1 MTDALLHKIGGKGPD
16 ILLIHGFG
24 ADRLSWLALA
34 PRLFQF
40 GTIWAIEYGAHGAA
54 GNNVGDGSLADL
66 TAAIE
71 AKVKKELKSPII
83 VGHSLGGTLA
93 LSLISRGFVVSS
105 GLVLLAPAGF
115 RETFDI
121 SFIRKLPEVVDGAA
135 AHELLKQLV
144 VRKNLITKR
153 TAAAFVETLE
163 DASRRA
169 ALRTISTTLKTATS
183 PPLPP
188 DIPYIILWGDS
199 DEVLSPPSNPP
210 MKFQLLSNVG
220 HLPHVEAVEDVV
232 KAIQTIIDIK
242 LKYPYLIEKDE

>member
-1 MTDALLHKIGGKGPD
+1 MTDALLHKIGGEGPD

-34 PRLFQF
+34 PKLFQF

-54 GNNVGDGSLADL
+54 GNDVGDGSLTDL
-66 TAAIE
+66 AAAIE

-93 LSLISRGFVVSS
+93 LFLISRGFVVSS

-115 RETFDI
+115 GKTLDI
-121 SFIRKLPEVVDGAA
+121 SFIRKLPEVVDGVA

-153 TAAAFVETLE
+153 MADAFVKTLE
-163 DASRRA
+163 NTQRRT
-169 ALRTISTTLKTATS
+169 ALQAIANTLKKATP

-188 DIPYIILWGDS
+188 DIPNIILWGDS
-199 DEVLSPPSNPP
+199 DEVLSPPKNPP
-210 MKFQLLSNVG
+210 TEVKLLSNVG

-232 KAIQTIIDIK
+232 KAIQKIIDIK
-242 LKYPYLIEKDE
+242 SD

>member
-1 MTDALLHKIGGKGPD
+1 MTDALLHKIGGEGPD

-34 PRLFQF
+34 PKLFQF

-54 GNNVGDGSLADL
+54 GNDVGDGSLTDL
-66 TAAIE
+66 AAAIE

-93 LSLISRGFVVSS
+93 LFLISRGFVVSS

-115 RETFDI
+115 GKTLDI
-121 SFIRKLPEVVDGAA
+121 SFIRKLPEVVDGVA

-153 TAAAFVETLE
+153 MADAFVKTLE
-163 DASRRA
+163 NTQRRT
-169 ALRTISTTLKTATS
+169 ALQAIANTLKKATP

-188 DIPYIILWGDS
+188 DIPNIILWGDS
-199 DEVLSPPSNPP
+199 DEVLSPPLNPP
-210 MKFQLLSNVG
+210 TEVKLLSNVG

-242 LKYPYLIEKDE
+242 SD

>member
-153 TAAAFVETLE
+153 MAAAFAETLE
-163 DASRRA
+163 NASRRA
-169 ALRTISTTLKTATS
+169 ALQTICAALKTTTP

-188 DIPYIILWGDS
+188 NIPYIILWGDS
-199 DEVLSPPSNPP
+199 DEVLSPPSKPP
-210 MKFQLLSNVG
+210 IEIQLLSNVG

-232 KAIQTIIDIK
+232 RAIQTIIDIK
-242 LKYPYLIEKDE
+242 SG

>member
-1 MTDALLHKIGGKGPD
+1 MTDALLHKIGGEGPD

-34 PRLFQF
+34 PKLLQF

-54 GNNVGDGSLADL
+54 GNDVGDGSLTDL
-66 TAAIE
+66 AAAIE

-93 LSLISRGFVVSS
+93 LFLISRGFVVSS

-115 RETFDI
+115 GKTLDI
-121 SFIRKLPEVVDGAA
+121 SFIRKL
-135 AHELLKQLV
+135 
-144 VRKNLITKR
+144 RKNLITKR
-153 TAAAFVETLE
+153 MADAFVKTLE
-163 DASRRA
+163 NTQRRT
-169 ALRTISTTLKTATS
+169 ALQAIANTLKKATP

-188 DIPYIILWGDS
+188 DIPNIILWGDS
-199 DEVLSPPSNPP
+199 DEVLSPPLNPP
-210 MKFQLLSNVG
+210 TEVKLLSNVG

-242 LKYPYLIEKDE
+242 SD

>member
-1 MTDALLHKIGGKGPD
+1 MTDALLHKIGGEGPD

-34 PRLFQF
+34 PKLFQF

-54 GNNVGDGSLADL
+54 GNDVGDGSLTDL
-66 TAAIE
+66 AAAIE

-93 LSLISRGFVVSS
+93 LFLISRGFVVSS

-115 RETFDI
+115 GKTLDI
-121 SFIRKLPEVVDGAA
+121 SFIRKLPEVVDGVA

-153 TAAAFVETLE
+153 MADAFVKTLE
-163 DASRRA
+163 NTQRRT
-169 ALRTISTTLKTATS
+169 ALQAIANTLKKATP

-188 DIPYIILWGDS
+188 DIPNIILWGDS
-199 DEVLSPPSNPP
+199 DEVLSPPKNPP
-210 MKFQLLSNVG
+210 TEVKLLSNVG

-242 LKYPYLIEKDE
+242 SD

>member
-1 MTDALLHKIGGKGPD
+1 MTDALLHKIGGEGPD

-34 PRLFQF
+34 PKLFQF

-54 GNNVGDGSLADL
+54 GNDVGDGSLTDL
-66 TAAIE
+66 AAAIE

-93 LSLISRGFVVSS
+93 LSLISRSVVVSS

-115 RETFDI
+115 GQTFDI
-121 SFIRKLPEVVDGAA
+121 SVMRKLPEVVDGTA

-153 TAAAFVETLE
+153 MADAFVETLE
-163 DASRRA
+163 NTQRRT
-169 ALRTISTTLKTATS
+169 ALQAIANTLKKAT
-183 PPLPP
+183 PPALPP
-188 DIPYIILWGDS
+188 DIPNIILWGDS
-199 DEVLSPPSNPP
+199 DEVLSPPLNPTTEV
-210 MKFQLLSNVG
+210 KLLSNVG

-242 LKYPYLIEKDE
+242 SD

>member
-1 MTDALLHKIGGKGPD
+1 MTDALLHKIGGEGPD

-34 PRLFQF
+34 PKLFQF

-54 GNNVGDGSLADL
+54 GNDVGDGSLTDL
-66 TAAIE
+66 AAAIE

-93 LSLISRGFVVSS
+93 LFLISRGFVVSS

-115 RETFDI
+115 GKTLDI
-121 SFIRKLPEVVDGAA
+121 SFIRKLPEVVDGVA

-153 TAAAFVETLE
+153 MADAFVKTLE
-163 DASRRA
+163 NTQRRT
-169 ALRTISTTLKTATS
+169 ALQAIANTLKKATP

-188 DIPYIILWGDS
+188 DIPNIILWGDS
-199 DEVLSPPSNPP
+199 DEVLSPPLNPP
-210 MKFQLLSNVG
+210 TEVKLLYNVG

-232 KAIQTIIDIK
+232 KAIQTIIDINS
-242 LKYPYLIEKDE
+242 D

>member
-1 MTDALLHKIGGKGPD
+1 MTDALLHKIGGEGPD

-34 PRLFQF
+34 PKLFQF

-54 GNNVGDGSLADL
+54 GNDVGDGSLTDL
-66 TAAIE
+66 AAAIE

-93 LSLISRGFVVSS
+93 LFLISRGFVVSS

-115 RETFDI
+115 GKTLDI
-121 SFIRKLPEVVDGAA
+121 SFIRKLPEVVDGVA

-153 TAAAFVETLE
+153 MADAFVETLE
-163 DASRRA
+163 NTQRRT
-169 ALRTISTTLKTATS
+169 ALQAIANTLKKATP

-188 DIPYIILWGDS
+188 DIPNIILWGDS
-199 DEVLSPPSNPP
+199 DEVLSPPKNPP
-210 MKFQLLSNVG
+210 TEVKLLSNVG

-242 LKYPYLIEKDE
+242 SD

>member
-1 MTDALLHKIGGKGPD
+1 MTDALLHKIGGEGPD

-34 PRLFQF
+34 PKLFQF

-54 GNNVGDGSLADL
+54 GNDVGDGSLTDL
-66 TAAIE
+66 AAAIE

-93 LSLISRGFVVSS
+93 LFLISRGFVVSS

-115 RETFDI
+115 GKTLDI
-121 SFIRKLPEVVDGAA
+121 SFIRELPEVVDGAA

-153 TAAAFVETLE
+153 MADAFVETLE
-163 DASRRA
+163 NTQRRT
-169 ALRTISTTLKTATS
+169 ALQAIANTLKKATP

-188 DIPYIILWGDS
+188 DIPNIILWGDS
-199 DEVLSPPSNPP
+199 DEVLSPPLNPP
-210 MKFQLLSNVG
+210 TEVKLLSNVG
-220 HLPHVEAVEDVV
+220 HLPHVEAVQDVV

-242 LKYPYLIEKDE
+242 SD

>member
-1 MTDALLHKIGGKGPD
+1 MTDALLQKIGGEGPD

-34 PRLFQF
+34 PKLFQF

-54 GNNVGDGSLADL
+54 GNDVGDGSLTDL
-66 TAAIE
+66 AAAIE

-93 LSLISRGFVVSS
+93 LFLISRGFVVSS

-115 RETFDI
+115 GKTLDI
-121 SFIRKLPEVVDGAA
+121 SFIRKLPEVVDGVA

-153 TAAAFVETLE
+153 MADAFVKTLE
-163 DASRRA
+163 NTQRRT
-169 ALRTISTTLKTATS
+169 ALQAIANTLKKATP

-188 DIPYIILWGDS
+188 DIPNIILWGDS
-199 DEVLSPPSNPP
+199 DEVLSPPKNPP
-210 MKFQLLSNVG
+210 TEVKLLSNVG

-242 LKYPYLIEKDE
+242 SD

>member
-1 MTDALLHKIGGKGPD
+1 MTDALLHKIGGEGPD

-34 PRLFQF
+34 PKLFQF

-54 GNNVGDGSLADL
+54 GNDVGDGSLTDL
-66 TAAIE
+66 AAAIE

-93 LSLISRGFVVSS
+93 LFLISRGFVVSS

-115 RETFDI
+115 GKTLDI

-153 TAAAFVETLE
+153 MADAFVETLE
-163 DASRRA
+163 NTQRRT
-169 ALRTISTTLKTATS
+169 ALQAIANTLKKATP

-188 DIPYIILWGDS
+188 DIPNIILWGDS
-199 DEVLSPPSNPP
+199 DEVLSPPLNPP
-210 MKFQLLSNVG
+210 TEVKLLSNVG

-242 LKYPYLIEKDE
+242 SD

>member
-1 MTDALLHKIGGKGPD
+1 MTDALLHKIGGEGPD

-34 PRLFQF
+34 PKLFQF

-54 GNNVGDGSLADL
+54 GNDVGDGSLTDL
-66 TAAIE
+66 VAAIE

-93 LSLISRGFVVSS
+93 LFLISRGFVVSS

-115 RETFDI
+115 GKTLDI
-121 SFIRKLPEVVDGAA
+121 SFIRKLPEVVDGVA

-153 TAAAFVETLE
+153 MADAFVKTLE
-163 DASRRA
+163 NTQRRT
-169 ALRTISTTLKTATS
+169 ALQAIANTLKKATP

-188 DIPYIILWGDS
+188 DIPNIILWGDS
-199 DEVLSPPSNPP
+199 DEVLSPPLNPP
-210 MKFQLLSNVG
+210 TEVKLLSNVG

-242 LKYPYLIEKDE
+242 SD

>member
-1 MTDALLHKIGGKGPD
+1 MTDALLHKIGGEGPD

-34 PRLFQF
+34 PKLFQF

-54 GNNVGDGSLADL
+54 GNDVGDGSLTDL
-66 TAAIE
+66 AAAIE

-115 RETFDI
+115 GKSLDI

-153 TAAAFVETLE
+153 MADAFVETLE
-163 DASRRA
+163 NTQRRT
-169 ALRTISTTLKTATS
+169 ALQAIANTLKKAT
-183 PPLPP
+183 PPALPP
-188 DIPYIILWGDS
+188 DIPNIILWGDS
-199 DEVLSPPSNPP
+199 DEVLSPPLNPTTEV
-210 MKFQLLSNVG
+210 KLLSNVG

-242 LKYPYLIEKDE
+242 SG

>member
-1 MTDALLHKIGGKGPD
+1 MTDALLHKIGGEGPD

-34 PRLFQF
+34 PKLLQF

-54 GNNVGDGSLADL
+54 GNDVGDGSLTDL
-66 TAAIE
+66 AAAIE
-71 AKVKKELKSPII
+71 EKVKKELKSPII

-93 LSLISRGFVVSS
+93 LFLISRGFVVSS

-115 RETFDI
+115 EKTLDI

-153 TAAAFVETLE
+153 MADAFVETLE
-163 DASRRA
+163 NTQRRT
-169 ALRTISTTLKTATS
+169 ALQAIANTLKKATS

-188 DIPYIILWGDS
+188 DIPNIILWGDS
-199 DEVLSPPSNPP
+199 DEVLSPPLNPP
-210 MKFQLLSNVG
+210 TEVKLLSNVG

-242 LKYPYLIEKDE
+242 SD

>member
-1 MTDALLHKIGGKGPD
+1 MTDALLHKIGGEGPD

-34 PRLFQF
+34 PKLFQF

-54 GNNVGDGSLADL
+54 GNDVGDGSLTDL
-66 TAAIE
+66 VAAIE

-93 LSLISRGFVVSS
+93 LLLISRGFVVSS

-115 RETFDI
+115 GKTLDI
-121 SFIRKLPEVVDGAA
+121 SFIHELPEVVDGAA

-153 TAAAFVETLE
+153 MADAFVETLE
-163 DASRRA
+163 NTQRRT
-169 ALRTISTTLKTATS
+169 ALKAIANTLKKATN

-188 DIPYIILWGDS
+188 DIPNIILWGDS
-199 DEVLSPPSNPP
+199 DEVLSPPLNPP
-210 MKFQLLSNVG
+210 TEVKLLSNVG

-232 KAIQTIIDIK
+232 KAIQTIIDK
-242 LKYPYLIEKDE
+242 KSD

>member
-1 MTDALLHKIGGKGPD
+1 MTDALLHKIGGEGPD

-34 PRLFQF
+34 PKLFQF

-54 GNNVGDGSLADL
+54 GNDVGDGSLTDL
-66 TAAIE
+66 AAAIE

-115 RETFDI
+115 GKSLDI

-153 TAAAFVETLE
+153 MADAFVETLE
-163 DASRRA
+163 NTQRRT
-169 ALRTISTTLKTATS
+169 ALQAIANTLKKATP

-188 DIPYIILWGDS
+188 DIPNIILWGDS
-199 DEVLSPPSNPP
+199 DEVLSPPLNPP
-210 MKFQLLSNVG
+210 TEVKLLSNVG

-242 LKYPYLIEKDE
+242 SD

>member
-1 MTDALLHKIGGKGPD
+1 MTDALLHKIGGEGPD

-34 PRLFQF
+34 PKLFQF

-54 GNNVGDGSLADL
+54 GNDVGDGSLTDL
-66 TAAIE
+66 VAAIE

-83 VGHSLGGTLA
+83 GGHSLGGTLA
-93 LSLISRGFVVSS
+93 LLLISRGFVVSS

-115 RETFDI
+115 GKTLDI
-121 SFIRKLPEVVDGAA
+121 SFIRKLPEVVDGVA

-153 TAAAFVETLE
+153 MADAFVETLE
-163 DASRRA
+163 NTQRRT
-169 ALRTISTTLKTATS
+169 ALQAIANTLKKATP

-188 DIPYIILWGDS
+188 DIPNIILWGDS
-199 DEVLSPPSNPP
+199 DEVLSPPKNPP
-210 MKFQLLSNVG
+210 TEVKLLSNVG

-242 LKYPYLIEKDE
+242 SY